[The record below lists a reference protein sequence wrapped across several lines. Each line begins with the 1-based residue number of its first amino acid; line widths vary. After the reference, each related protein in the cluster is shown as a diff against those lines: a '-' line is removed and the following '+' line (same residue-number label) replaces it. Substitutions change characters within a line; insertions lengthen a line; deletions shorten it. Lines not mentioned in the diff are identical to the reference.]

1 MVLNIDLGLKS
12 YDIRLPDGTVT
23 GTVRFNPADPG
34 LAARWK
40 RIRQEVEA
48 LTETAQ
54 KAQGEDVL
62 DVLQEADEKIKSC
75 IDYAFGAKV
84 SEGFFGGQSCFG
96 VCGDGATVLEH
107 VLDAIGPVI
116 EASMQAG
123 AKAVRSRAE
132 AHTAPY
138 DGTAKGLAPGQVLPG

>member
-1 MVLNIDLGLKS
+1 MELNIDLGLKS
-12 YDIRLPDGTVT
+12 YDIRLPDGTLT
-23 GTVRFNPADPG
+23 GTVRFNLADPG
-34 LAARWK
+34 IAARWK
-40 RIRQEVEA
+40 KVQPEVNS
-48 LTETAQ
+48 LTE
-54 KAQGEDVL
+54 KAHNAEEDTIL
-62 DVLQEADEKIKSC
+62 DVLQEADERIKSC

-84 SEGFFGGQSCFG
+84 SEVFFGGQSCFG

>member
-1 MVLNIDLGLKS
+1 MKLNIDLGLKS
-12 YDIRLPDGTVT
+12 YDICLPDGTVT

-34 LAARWK
+34 ISARWK
-40 RIRQEVEA
+40 KIKPEVDSLAE
-48 LTETAQ
+48 
-54 KAQGEDVL
+54 KAHAAEGDAIL
-62 DVLQEADEKIKSC
+62 NVLQEADERIKSC

-84 SEGFFGGQSCFG
+84 SGAFFGGQSCFG

-107 VLDAIGPVI
+107 VLDAMAPVI
-116 EASMQAG
+116 EESMQAG

-138 DGTAKGLAPGQVLPG
+138 DVTAKGLAPGQVLPG

>member
-1 MVLNIDLGLKS
+1 MELKIDLGLKS
-12 YDIRLPDGTVT
+12 YDIQLPDGTVT

-34 LAARWK
+34 IAARWNK
-40 RIRQEVEA
+40 IRREVESLSEKA
-48 LTETAQ
+48 MD
-54 KAQGEDVL
+54 AQGDDVL
-62 DVLQEADEKIKSC
+62 DALQEADERIKSC

-107 VLDAIGPVI
+107 VLDALAPVI

-138 DGTAKGLAPGQVLPG
+138 KGTAKGLAPGQVLPG